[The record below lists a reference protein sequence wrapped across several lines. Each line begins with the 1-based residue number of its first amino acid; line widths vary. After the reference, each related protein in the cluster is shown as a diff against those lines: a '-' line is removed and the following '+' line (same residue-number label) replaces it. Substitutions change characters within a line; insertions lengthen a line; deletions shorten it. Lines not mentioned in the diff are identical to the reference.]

1 MKKIIS
7 RFAAVGSVLS
17 GVLLAQ
23 TAQVTGT
30 VTDATGSVVIQAKVV
45 VTNIDTGVG
54 RESLA
59 NERGNYI
66 VTALLPGR
74 YQVAAEALGFKQIKR
89 GPVSLAIDQVAR
101 VDFTM
106 EVGGVVES
114 ISVEESGILL
124 DAATSTIG
132 TVVENRQVHDL
143 RHFAAEA
150 SSRPICLESNP

>member
-1 MKKIIS
+1 MQNIPF
-7 RFAAVGSVLS
+7 RLAAVGSFIS
-17 GVLLAQ
+17 GMLLAQ

-30 VTDATGSVVIQAKVV
+30 LTDATGSVVVQAKVI
-45 VTNIDTGVG
+45 VTNVDTVVG
-54 RESLA
+54 RVLLT

-74 YQVAAEALGFKQIKR
+74 YGVAAEARGFKPIKR

-106 EVGGVVES
+106 EVGGIVES

-124 DAATSTIG
+124 DAATSTI
-132 TVVENRQVHDL
+132 
-143 RHFAAEA
+143 
-150 SSRPICLESNP
+150 